1 MKVFIKLAG
10 PTSLDLIMYTHS
22 FLTIS
27 IIMIATVFIS
37 VLFFSTEQRKGTVK
51 ALMILALITT
61 IFVFILV
68 NITGLLGYI
77 DYRMAVPDSPK
88 TIILGL
94 SPFVHEV
101 YFETMEYVSLLGP
114 IWATLITWLV
124 WHYKEKIFTNVAIK
138 STISVLVILALSYA
152 LVIAYTGIVPTRIE
166 AVH

>member
-1 MKVFIKLAG
+1 MLLAA
-10 PTSLDLIMYTHS
+10 PTALDMTMYVHS
-22 FLTIS
+22 FLTIFTL
-27 IIMIATVFIS
+27 MTGAVFIAL
-37 VLFFSTEQRKGTVK
+37 LFFSNEQRKGAIK
-51 ALMILALITT
+51 ALMIVALITT
-61 IFVFILV
+61 IFVFVLV

-77 DYRMAVPDSPK
+77 DYRMSIPGSPK

-114 IWATLITWLV
+114 IWATLITWLI

-138 STISVLVILALSYA
+138 NTMRILMVLAVSYA
-152 LVIAYTGIVPTRIE
+152 IIIAYTGIVPTRIE